1 MIRSKSFKFICLVVS
16 FVCISAI
23 LATLPMALK
32 MTNNEITGIFVSNM
46 NNKEAYG
53 INSNFYMSRSFDN
66 YLISYLTELSS
77 SSVVDLKG
85 DNYDGETK
93 AYYKE
98 KRKHRNK
105 HLNISKMLIILL

>member
-53 INSNFYMSRSFDN
+53 INSDFYMSRSFYN
-66 YLISYLTELSS
+66 YLILKLFLVICLSIVPYIFS
-77 SSVVDLKG
+77 
-85 DNYDGETK
+85 
-93 AYYKE
+93 
-98 KRKHRNK
+98 
-105 HLNISKMLIILL
+105 ISFIF

>member
-46 NNKEAYG
+46 NNKEL
-53 INSNFYMSRSFDN
+53 M
-66 YLISYLTELSS
+66 
-77 SSVVDLKG
+77 V
-85 DNYDGETK
+85 
-93 AYYKE
+93 
-98 KRKHRNK
+98 
-105 HLNISKMLIILL
+105 